1 MYLLLFDEA
10 CIGNTIIIVMLYV
23 YQTSAGMKS
32 FLNSSNNTLIFS
44 VVVYATKASCPNA

>member
-10 CIGNTIIIVMLYV
+10 CMCNIIIVMLCV

-32 FLNSSNNTLIFS
+32 FLNSSNNILIFS
-44 VVVYATKASCPNA
+44 VVVYATKASCLNA